1 MGIYSAN
8 RSGSMTISQVSAN
21 ENYTY
26 ADFGRIM
33 YESAQNDQKLFEAV
47 LANDFREIYALS
59 EGTMLESE
67 VRALNEKSA
76 KEFFQS
82 LLNRLKKFWAKI
94 VGAIKSAINKITVF
108 ILKRG
113 EAAVKAYDK
122 VMDKYNGPTIT
133 LSNIKYPNSKVDID
147 DATSDV
153 KLIEKIIDNYK
164 TLTDNAG
171 TDARSIIN
179 LALGANLG
187 ENNKPYTPKEF
198 RKALMDSMF
207 DTGDIKSTDTSKINT
222 FKDILKNASGSV
234 KKLNTI
240 KKDAEKKIK
249 SAEKRIKKSMSGSD
263 TKSEDVKLLS
273 VAVSV
278 TEGVVT
284 ATVSSLIA
292 VVKQQ
297 AASSLSILNAIRKK
311 ASGTEVQ
318 NNSAFI
324 EAAAEAEAEF
334 DSVADASVGEEI
346 DSEDMA
352 QVDDVVD
359 DAIGSDEF

>member
-67 VRALNEKSA
+67 VHALNEKSA

-82 LLNRLKKFWAKI
+82 LLKRLKEFWAKI

-113 EAAVKAYDK
+113 AVAVKAYDK
-122 VMDKYNGPTIT
+122 VMDKYNGPVIT
-133 LSNIKYPNSKVDID
+133 LSNIKYPLVKMDID
-147 DATSDV
+147 RITKDIEVV
-153 KLIEKIIDNYK
+153 KNIDDHKNF
-164 TLTDNAG
+164 TNSNG
-171 TDARSIIN
+171 TDTRSLIN
-179 LALGANLG
+179 IALGNTISSG
-187 ENNKPYTPKEF
+187 QNKPYTPKEY
-198 RKALMDSMF
+198 RKKMMDLYF
-207 DTGDIKSTDTSKINT
+207 TTGDIKSSDNSKIDM
-222 FKDILKNASGSV
+222 FKDILKNAGDTV
-234 KKLNTI
+234 KKLNTT
-240 KKDAEKKIK
+240 KKNAEKSIK
-249 SAEKRIKKSMSGSD
+249 SAEKRIKKSMNGSE
-263 TKSEDVKLLS
+263 TKAEDVKSLS
-273 VAVSV
+273 TMVSV
-278 TEGVVT
+278 SEGVIT
-284 ATVSSLIA
+284 ATVSTAIA
-292 VVKQQ
+292 VVKQM
-297 AASSLSILNAIRKK
+297 AANSLSILNAIRKK

-346 DSEDMA
+346 DAEDMT